1 MQRLY
6 FIRYTS
12 SCFRVLIATLR
23 SFEGP
28 NGSSNAL
35 VIIKGAAAATIPHL
49 FASIFKNLLTF
60 LGETRY
66 FSNDFLTA

>member
-23 SFEGP
+23 SFKGL

-35 VIIKGAAAATIPHL
+35 GIIKRAAATKPHL